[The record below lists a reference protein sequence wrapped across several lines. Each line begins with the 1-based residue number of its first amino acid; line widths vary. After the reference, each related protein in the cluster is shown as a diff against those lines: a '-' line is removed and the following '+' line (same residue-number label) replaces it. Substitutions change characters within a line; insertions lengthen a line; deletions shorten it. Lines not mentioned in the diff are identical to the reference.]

1 MYSFRLISRTL
12 FYRGVQTFFFNVV
25 VTRYGYTKEKDETV
39 GAFLR
44 CVFAST
50 LDINNFTKTH
60 AWEYS
65 ISVTT
70 KVSNEYVYPLIC
82 VLLVLFIQIY
92 KDKASVD
99 VS

>member
-1 MYSFRLISRTL
+1 MLQNLKFCKKKKK
-12 FYRGVQTFFFNVV
+12 QKKKNQ
-25 VTRYGYTKEKDETV
+25 
-39 GAFLR
+39 
-44 CVFAST
+44 
-50 LDINNFTKTH
+50 TH

>member
-1 MYSFRLISRTL
+1 M
-12 FYRGVQTFFFNVV
+12 
-25 VTRYGYTKEKDETV
+25 

>member
-1 MYSFRLISRTL
+1 M
-12 FYRGVQTFFFNVV
+12 
-25 VTRYGYTKEKDETV
+25 

-50 LDINNFTKTH
+50 LDNNFTKTH

-70 KVSNEYVYPLIC
+70 KVSNEYVYPLNS
-82 VLLVLFIQIY
+82 VLLLFIQIY